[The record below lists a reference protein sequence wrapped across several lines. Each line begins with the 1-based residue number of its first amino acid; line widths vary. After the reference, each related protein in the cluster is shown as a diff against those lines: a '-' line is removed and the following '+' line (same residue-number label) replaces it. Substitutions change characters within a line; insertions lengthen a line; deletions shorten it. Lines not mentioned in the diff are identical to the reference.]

1 MVGFTVAQLE
11 PRQTPGE
18 SEEILL
24 AQLASGSSQAFIEI
38 YRRYARYVAT
48 IGFRLLGDDSELDDL
63 VQETFMQM
71 SAGIDRLRDP
81 KGFRSWLAT
90 IAVRCIW
97 RRRAQRRRRQLLR
110 KTLGVLGLSRSD
122 PADRRP
128 VDELYE
134 QLDRVPERCRLPWL
148 VHRVMGETLPETAA
162 TCGVS
167 LTTAKRRIAEAEAR
181 LERGRDA

>member
-1 MVGFTVAQLE
+1 MVAQPE
-11 PRQTPGE
+11 PRQARSDSDE
-18 SEEILL
+18 LLL
-24 AQLASGSSQAFIEI
+24 AQVASGSSQAFIEV

-63 VQETFMQM
+63 VQETFMQV
-71 SAGIDRLRDP
+71 STGIEGLRDP

-90 IAVRCIW
+90 IAVRCVW
-97 RRRAQRRRRQLLR
+97 RRRAQRRRRQFVR
-110 KTLGVLGLSRSD
+110 RTLAVLGISRSD

-148 VHRVMGETLPETAA
+148 MHRVMGETLPDTAA
-162 TCGVS
+162 ACGFS
-167 LTTAKRRIAEAEAR
+167 LTTTKRRIAEAEAR

>member
-1 MVGFTVAQLE
+1 MVAQPE
-11 PRQTPGE
+11 PRQARSE
-18 SEEILL
+18 SEEVLL
-24 AQLASGSSQAFIEI
+24 AQLASGSSQAFIEV

-63 VQETFMQM
+63 VQETFMQV
-71 SAGIDRLRDP
+71 STGIEGLRDP

-97 RRRAQRRRRQLLR
+97 RKRAARRRRQFVR
-110 KTLGVLGLSRSD
+110 KTLAVLGLSRSD
-122 PADRRP
+122 PADRQP

-148 VHRVMGETLPETAA
+148 MHRVMGETLPDTAA
-162 TCGVS
+162 ACGFS
-167 LTTAKRRIAEAEAR
+167 LTTTKRRIAEAEAR
-181 LERGRDA
+181 LGRGRDA

>member
-1 MVGFTVAQLE
+1 VAQ
-11 PRQTPGE
+11 PVPQQIHND
-18 SEEILL
+18 SEEALL
-24 AQLASGSSQAFIEI
+24 AQLASGSSQAFVEV

-63 VQETFMQM
+63 IQETFMQV
-71 SAGIDRLRDP
+71 SAGIDGLRDP

-110 KTLGVLGLSRSD
+110 KSLGILGLSRSD

-128 VDELYE
+128 VDDLYE

-148 VHRVMGETLPETAA
+148 MHRVMGDTLPETAA
-162 TCGVS
+162 ACGVS